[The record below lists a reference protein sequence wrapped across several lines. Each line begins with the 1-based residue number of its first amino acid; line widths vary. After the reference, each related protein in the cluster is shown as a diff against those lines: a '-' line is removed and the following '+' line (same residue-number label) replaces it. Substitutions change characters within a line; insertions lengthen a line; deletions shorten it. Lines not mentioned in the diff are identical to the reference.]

1 MLEWLLAL
9 VILFLVIIIIVF
21 FQNLETSSIN
31 EQVRKSNSCEPKNV
45 IKLNDSKT
53 GIQYK
58 IVITADS
65 CEDGMPHTINEDTI
79 MMPESYPEHRV
90 AVTIEHE
97 KIHLL
102 QRRYPI
108 IWESWYEKLWR
119 YTIYADPPAEFPHD
133 LIKRRRINPD
143 IENKPYARWIDK
155 EGTGWWSLAVFRS
168 EFPSSL
174 KDAETVWWNE
184 KTGEQRQTPPPEWIT
199 FFGGASGAPA
209 QDEHPHE
216 MAAQMIAN
224 STGNK
229 NRILELVKVYEY
241 HFVKNRTSE

>member
-1 MLEWLLAL
+1 MLEWILAL
-9 VILFLVIIIIVF
+9 IILCFISVLAV
-21 FQNLETSSIN
+21 QNLSKPSIN
-31 EQVRKSNSCEPKNV
+31 EQVRKENSCEPIKS

-58 IVITADS
+58 IVLTAES

-79 MMPESYPEHRV
+79 MMPESYPENRI

-102 QRRYPI
+102 QRRHPI
-108 IWESWYEKLWR
+108 IWESWYKRLWN
-119 YTIYADPPAEFPHD
+119 YTIYPEPPKDFPYD
-133 LIKRRRINPD
+133 LMKRRRINPD
-143 IENKPYARWIDK
+143 IEDKPYARWIGK

-168 EFPSSL
+168 DYPSSL
-174 KDAETVWWNE
+174 KDADTVWWNE
-184 KTGEQRQTPPPEWIT
+184 KTGDQSKSPPPEWIT
-199 FFGGASGAPA
+199 FFGGPG

-224 STGNK
+224 GTGNK
-229 NRILELVKVYEY
+229 NRILELVKIYEF